1 MDQLFFKNVCQTR
14 VAITPQ
20 EMNNSIDENIK
31 KRIKNTVEGKCIRE
45 GYVRPGSVE
54 IVNKSM
60 GSMMMAQF
68 NGNILF
74 NVRYSCDVCDPKEGM
89 LIEAKVVNVNK
100 MGIVAYG
107 AGEALN
113 ILVAKQH
120 HIDDDNFSTIKEND
134 TIRVSVIGVRK
145 ELESHQISVIGKL
158 VYDVPQLKIAE
169 PEPEAEPYEQ
179 ETDAEEEVK
188 SPEPEEEAEP
198 EKEEEDKSPEP
209 PLKFTNKSKAYRF
222 MIMHNPDNEFNYKG
236 TLYKTIEHAY
246 QAQKSDNPEYKELFD
261 AKSQKY
267 IGDDG
272 AVAKKTGTKK
282 NIKDLKFKL
291 VKGFDSKSTGILED
305 ITREYFNQ
313 NEQLKKKLKNTGT
326 RVLEYVGNKDFSEIL
341 MKLRSEL

>member
-14 VAITPQ
+14 VSITPS
-20 EMNNSIDENIK
+20 EINNSINENIK
-31 KRIKNTVEGKCIRE
+31 KRIKHVVEGKCIRE

-54 IVNKSM
+54 IINKSM

-68 NGNILF
+68 NGNVLY

-89 LIEAKVVNVNK
+89 IIEAKVVNVNK

-120 HIDDDNFSTIKEND
+120 HIDDDNFSKIKEND
-134 TIRVSVIGVRK
+134 TITISVIGVRK
-145 ELESHQISVIGKL
+145 ELESNQISIIGKL
-158 VYDVPQLKIAE
+158 VYNVKKSAAPSPVVSREASPEPSPFTPEKESEPEASPEPE
-169 PEPEAEPYEQ
+169 PEPEAPVE
-179 ETDAEEEVK
+179 
-188 SPEPEEEAEP
+188 
-198 EKEEEDKSPEP
+198 EP
-209 PLKFTNKSKAYRF
+209 PLKFTNKSKANKF
-222 MIMHNPDNEFNYKG
+222 MTMHNNDNELIYKG
-236 TLYKTIEHAY
+236 TLYKTIEHAF
-246 QAQKSDNPEYKELFD
+246 QAQKSNAPEYKELFD
-261 AKSQKY
+261 PKSQKY

-272 AVAKKTGTKK
+272 TLAKKTGTKK

-291 VKGFDSKSTGILED
+291 VKDFDSKSNEILED
-305 ITREYFNQ
+305 ITREYFKQ

-341 MKLRSEL
+341 MKLRSEF